1 LRIDSAGIYVG
12 ESLHFLRANFA
23 SAAVMQLA
31 GGGHRRHL
39 LFPTCQHSVK
49 DLKQTEFCF
58 LAVMLGT
65 LIEPFSGDLLLSQV
79 ESQLHLVS
87 ERKPSEQ
94 ILGGQKEIL
103 EMIACG
109 ATFESIIEA
118 LALLIEKIEPDI
130 RSVIA
135 GEMGIWNWDL
145 STNDVALGLAI
156 SKTIVDAHDGAIAV
170 HSAGKDLGAAFSVRL
185 PLTSEPGPA
194 GNLC

>member
-1 LRIDSAGIYVG
+1 
-12 ESLHFLRANFA
+12 
-23 SAAVMQLA
+23 
-31 GGGHRRHL
+31 
-39 LFPTCQHSVK
+39 
-49 DLKQTEFCF
+49 
-58 LAVMLGT
+58 MLGT
-65 LIEPFSGDLLLSQV
+65 LIEPFSGDLLLSQI

-145 STNDVALGLAI
+145 STNDLALGLAI
-156 SKTIVDAHDGAIAV
+156 SKTIVDVHDGAIAV
-170 HSAGKDLGAAFSVRL
+170 HSAGKDLGAVFSVRL
-185 PLTSEPGPA
+185 RLTSEPGPA